1 MRDRILNSRERIAEH
16 DGLFFSDKAPAVWS
30 EATGLVLERRRGQ
43 SEPSRE
49 PQAHDRVFLAN
60 EAPAVWS
67 EATGKKETKLA
78 EYRNPQNEPGSD
90 KRMLI
95 ALVAV
100 FVVLGVMQYFMPKPK
115 APPPEQAQQT
125 QQQQSQQSPG
135 PVAVPTATSTPLP
148 PKSPAAAVRVPVKAA
163 TAETESV
170 LETDG
175 YRITFTNRGAV
186 VKSWLL
192 TKKEKRKDG
201 SEKYKYPD
209 DAGKPFELV
218 NPVVAGQLGYPLSF
232 FSYDKD
238 LEKKLNEA
246 LYVAGQNS
254 STGALT
260 YEYSDGDL
268 SVRKTFRTGKDNL
281 LSVETEVLV
290 NGRRVQALPRWS
302 SGLGDQMAPAS
313 YTKSKV
319 DYQQGSTIERK
330 DPASGGFL
338 SSKKW
343 IVGGLT
349 IPGPMDWAATADQ
362 YFAIAFLPDNPQDMT
377 LVTLNSQA
385 EVPKNPAKPD
395 EGKDKANV
403 VGIAFG
409 NASQPTRIRVF
420 AGAKAVDLL
429 ESVQSHPGG
438 PDLRGVYDFGTFSFI
453 ARPLFLWLKWT
464 YEHWIIDWGWA
475 IAFLTVVITMALL
488 PLRISSMKSS
498 LRMQRIQPQMKA
510 IQEKYKRYSL
520 TDPRRADMQKE
531 MQALYKKEGVNPVGG
546 CFPLLLQMPFLF
558 AFYSMLNNA
567 VELRQAE
574 LAVDTR
580 PLHAGPGACS
590 ADHYHRGH
598 VRSAEER
605 AAGRHGSRAAED
617 DDLHGAAHVWRF
629 QLGHAR
635 WTLHVSGAEH
645 PAGLGAADG
654 DQPL

>member
-1 MRDRILNSRERIAEH
+1 
-16 DGLFFSDKAPAVWS
+16 
-30 EATGLVLERRRGQ
+30 
-43 SEPSRE
+43 
-49 PQAHDRVFLAN
+49 
-60 EAPAVWS
+60 
-67 EATGKKETKLA
+67 LA

-100 FVVLGVMQYFMPKPK
+100 FVVLGVMQYFMPKPQ
-115 APPPEQAQQT
+115 APPPEKAQQAQQ
-125 QQQQSQQSPG
+125 QQPQQSPG
-135 PVAVPTATSTPLP
+135 PVATPTATSTPRP
-148 PKSPAAAVRVPVKAA
+148 PKSPAAVVKVPVKAA

-170 LETDG
+170 LETDA
-175 YRITFTNRGAV
+175 YRITFTNRGAA

-201 SEKYKYPD
+201 QEKYKYPD

-246 LYVAGQNS
+246 LYVAVRNS

-260 YEYSDGDL
+260 YEYSDGDI
-268 SVRKTFRTGKDNL
+268 SVRKTFHPDKDNL

-290 NGRRVQALPRWS
+290 NGRLVQALPRWS

-313 YTKSKV
+313 YTKSRV
-319 DYQQGSTIERK
+319 DYQQGGTIERK
-330 DPASGGFL
+330 DPSSGGFL

-349 IPGPMDWAATADQ
+349 VPGPMDWAATADQ
-362 YFAIAFLPDNPQDMT
+362 YFAIAFLANNPQDMT

-409 NASQPTRIRVF
+409 NASQPTRIHVF

-438 PDLRGVYDFGTFSFI
+438 PDLRGIYDFGTFSFI

-464 YEHWIIDWGWA
+464 YEHWINDWGWA

-510 IQEKYKRYSL
+510 IQEKYKRFSL

-567 VELRQAE
+567 VELRQAGW
-574 LAVDTR
+574 LWIHDLSMPD
-580 PLHAGPGACS
+580 PLHILPIIIIVAMFVQQKSAPQGGMDPTQQKMMAFMGPLMFGAFS
-590 ADHYHRGH
+590 WGM
-598 VRSAEER
+598 
-605 AAGRHGSRAAED
+605 
-617 DDLHGAAHVWRF
+617 
-629 QLGHAR
+629 
-635 WTLHVSGAEH
+635 
-645 PAGLGAADG
+645 PAGLSIYLALSTLLGWAQQAVINRSELG
-654 DQPL
+654 QQVRKTIEKRNARKR

>member
-1 MRDRILNSRERIAEH
+1 
-16 DGLFFSDKAPAVWS
+16 
-30 EATGLVLERRRGQ
+30 
-43 SEPSRE
+43 
-49 PQAHDRVFLAN
+49 
-60 EAPAVWS
+60 
-67 EATGKKETKLA
+67 LA

-100 FVVLGVMQYFMPKPK
+100 FVVLGVMQYFMPKPQ
-115 APPPEQAQQT
+115 APPPEKAQQT
-125 QQQQSQQSPG
+125 QQQQPQQSPG
-135 PVAVPTATSTPLP
+135 PGAIPTATSTPLP

-170 LETDG
+170 LETDA
-175 YRITFTNRGAV
+175 YRITFTNRGAA

-246 LYVAGQNS
+246 LYVAGKNS
-254 STGALT
+254 SSGVLT

-268 SVRKTFRTGKDNL
+268 SVRKTFRPDKDNL

-319 DYQQGSTIERK
+319 DYQQGASIERK

-349 IPGPMDWAATADQ
+349 VPGPMDWAATADQ
-362 YFAIAFLPDNPQDMT
+362 YFAIAFLADDPQDMT
-377 LVTLNSQA
+377 LVTLNSPA

-395 EGKDKANV
+395 EGKDKGNV

-438 PDLRGVYDFGTFSFI
+438 PDLRGIYDFGTFSFI

-464 YEHWIIDWGWA
+464 YEHWIFNWGWA

-520 TDPRRADMQKE
+520 TDPRRAEMQKE

-567 VELRQAE
+567 IELRQAGW
-574 LAVDTR
+574 LWIHDLSMPD
-580 PLHAGPGACS
+580 PLHILPIIIIVAMFVQQKSAPQGGMDPAQQKMLAFMGPLMFGAFS
-590 ADHYHRGH
+590 WGM
-598 VRSAEER
+598 
-605 AAGRHGSRAAED
+605 
-617 DDLHGAAHVWRF
+617 
-629 QLGHAR
+629 
-635 WTLHVSGAEH
+635 
-645 PAGLGAADG
+645 PAGLSIYLALSTLLGWAQQAVINRSELG
-654 DQPL
+654 QQVRKTIEKRNARKR